1 MDYLLNVKDLNKSY
15 KDSEFTLSSLNLT
28 IRTGEVVGIVGKN
41 GSGKSTLI
49 NTLVGNRFPSSGEI
63 EFFDQKT
70 TSQNDQ
76 YKEYLGVV
84 FDDLRVP
91 HKLDIKHIDKA
102 FSHIYQ
108 TWDSDKFNELIQQ
121 FELPTNRQVKDFSR
135 GMKMKV
141 AISMALAHDSRL
153 LILDEATAGM
163 DVSGR
168 EEVLDIL
175 DDYIG
180 EENGIM
186 ISSHI
191 SEDIEAIATKLV
203 FMRDGRIILTEE
215 KEKLLQQYGIVRQPV
230 EEFNVPNQVLVAS
243 REYRGE
249 RISLVD
255 DYTQVEGAESLNSID
270 EATKILMR
278 GEI

>member
-15 KDSEFTLSSLNLT
+15 KDSEFTLSGLNLT
-28 IRTGEVVGIVGKN
+28 IRPGEVVGLVGKN

-63 EFFDQKT
+63 EFFDQKA

-108 TWDSDKFNELIQQ
+108 TWDSDKFNGLIQQ

-135 GMKMKV
+135 GMKMKM

-191 SEDIEAIATKLV
+191 SEDIETIATKLV

-230 EEFNVPNQVLVAS
+230 EEFYVPNQVLVAS
-243 REYRGE
+243 REYREE
-249 RISLVD
+249 RISLVN

-270 EATKILMR
+270 DATKILMR

>member
-15 KDSEFTLSSLNLT
+15 KDSEFTLSGLNLT
-28 IRTGEVVGIVGKN
+28 IRPGEVVGLVGKN

-49 NTLVGNRFPSSGEI
+49 NTLVGNRFPSSGDI
-63 EFFDQKT
+63 EFFDQKA

-108 TWDSDKFNELIQQ
+108 TWDSDKFNKLIQQ
-121 FELPTNRQVKDFSR
+121 FELPNNRQFKDFSR

-191 SEDIEAIATKLV
+191 SEDIETIATKLV

-230 EEFNVPNQVLVAS
+230 EEFYVPNQVLVAS

-249 RISLVD
+249 RISLVN
-255 DYTQVEGAESLNSID
+255 DYTKVKGAESLNSID
-270 EATKILMR
+270 DATKILMR

>member
-15 KDSEFTLSSLNLT
+15 KDSEFTLSGLNLT
-28 IRTGEVVGIVGKN
+28 IRPGEVVGLVGKN

-49 NTLVGNRFPSSGEI
+49 NTLVGNRFPSSGDI
-63 EFFDQKT
+63 EFFDQKA

-108 TWDSDKFNELIQQ
+108 TWDSDKFNKLIQQ
-121 FELPTNRQVKDFSR
+121 FELPNNRQVKDFSR

-270 EATKILMR
+270 DATKILMR

>member
-15 KDSEFTLSSLNLT
+15 KDSEFTLSDLNLT
-28 IRTGEVVGIVGKN
+28 IRPGEVVGLVGKN

-49 NTLVGNRFPSSGEI
+49 NTLVGNRFPSSGDI
-63 EFFDQKT
+63 EFFDQKA

-108 TWDSDKFNELIQQ
+108 TWNSDKFNKLIQQ
-121 FELPTNRQVKDFSR
+121 FELPNNRQVKDFSR

-191 SEDIEAIATKLV
+191 SEDIETIATKLV

-230 EEFNVPNQVLVAS
+230 EEFYVPNQVLVAS

-249 RISLVD
+249 RISLVN
-255 DYTQVEGAESLNSID
+255 DYTKVKGAESLNSID
-270 EATKILMR
+270 DATKILMR

>member
-15 KDSEFTLSSLNLT
+15 KDSEFTLSGLNLT
-28 IRTGEVVGIVGKN
+28 IRPGEVVGLVGKN

-49 NTLVGNRFPSSGEI
+49 NTLVGNRFPSSGDI
-63 EFFDQKT
+63 EFFDQKA

-135 GMKMKV
+135 GMKMKM

-191 SEDIEAIATKLV
+191 SEDIETIATKLV

-230 EEFNVPNQVLVAS
+230 EEFYVPNQVLVAS
-243 REYRGE
+243 REYREE
-249 RISLVD
+249 RISLVN

-270 EATKILMR
+270 DATKILMR

>member
-15 KDSEFTLSSLNLT
+15 KDSEFTLSDLNLT
-28 IRTGEVVGIVGKN
+28 IRPGEVVGLVGKN

-63 EFFDQKT
+63 EFFDQKA

-108 TWDSDKFNELIQQ
+108 TWDSDKFNKLIQQ
-121 FELPTNRQVKDFSR
+121 FELPNNRQVKDFSR

-270 EATKILMR
+270 DATKILMR

>member
-15 KDSEFTLSSLNLT
+15 KDSEFTLSGLNLT
-28 IRTGEVVGIVGKN
+28 IRPGEVVGLVGKN

-63 EFFDQKT
+63 EFFDQKA

-121 FELPTNRQVKDFSR
+121 FELPTNRPVKDFSR

-191 SEDIEAIATKLV
+191 SEDIETIATKLV

-230 EEFNVPNQVLVAS
+230 EEFYVPNQVLVAS

-249 RISLVD
+249 RISLVN
-255 DYTQVEGAESLNSID
+255 DYTKVKGAESLNSID
-270 EATKILMR
+270 DATKILMR

>member
-15 KDSEFTLSSLNLT
+15 KDSEFTLSGLNLT
-28 IRTGEVVGIVGKN
+28 IRPGEVVGLVGKN

-49 NTLVGNRFPSSGEI
+49 NTLVGNRFPSSGDI
-63 EFFDQKT
+63 EFFDQKA

-108 TWDSDKFNELIQQ
+108 TWDSDKFNKLIQQ
-121 FELPTNRQVKDFSR
+121 FELPNNRQVKDFSR

-191 SEDIEAIATKLV
+191 SEDIETIATKLV

-230 EEFNVPNQVLVAS
+230 EEFYVPNQVLVAS

-249 RISLVD
+249 RISLVNN
-255 DYTQVEGAESLNSID
+255 YTKVKGAESLNSID
-270 EATKILMR
+270 DATKILMR

>member
-15 KDSEFTLSSLNLT
+15 KDSEFTLSGLNLT
-28 IRTGEVVGIVGKN
+28 IRPGEVVGLVGKN

-49 NTLVGNRFPSSGEI
+49 NTLVGNRFPSSGDI
-63 EFFDQKT
+63 EFFDQKA

-108 TWDSDKFNELIQQ
+108 TWDSDQFNKLIQQ
-121 FELPTNRQVKDFSR
+121 FELPNNRQVKDFSR

-191 SEDIEAIATKLV
+191 SEDIETIATKLV

-230 EEFNVPNQVLVAS
+230 EEFYVPNQVLVAS

-249 RISLVD
+249 RISLVN
-255 DYTQVEGAESLNSID
+255 DYTKVKGAESLNSID
-270 EATKILMR
+270 DATKILMR

>member
-15 KDSEFTLSSLNLT
+15 KDSEFTLSILNLT
-28 IRTGEVVGIVGKN
+28 IRPGEVVGLVGKN

-63 EFFDQKT
+63 EFFDQKA

-108 TWDSDKFNELIQQ
+108 TWDTDKFNKLIQQ
-121 FELPTNRQVKDFSR
+121 FELPNNRQVKDFSR

-191 SEDIEAIATKLV
+191 SEDIETIATKLV

-230 EEFNVPNQVLVAS
+230 EEFYVPNQVLVAS

-270 EATKILMR
+270 DATKILMR

>member
-15 KDSEFTLSSLNLT
+15 KDSEFTLSGLNLT
-28 IRTGEVVGIVGKN
+28 IRPGEVVGLVGKN

-49 NTLVGNRFPSSGEI
+49 NTLVGNRFPSSGDI
-63 EFFDQKT
+63 EFFDQKA

-108 TWDSDKFNELIQQ
+108 TWDSDKFNKLIQQ
-121 FELPTNRQVKDFSR
+121 FELPNNRQVKDFSR

-141 AISMALAHDSRL
+141 AISMVLAHDSRL

-270 EATKILMR
+270 DATKILMR

>member
-1 MDYLLNVKDLNKSY
+1 MDYLLNVKELNKSY
-15 KDSEFTLSSLNLT
+15 KDSEFTLSDIDLT
-28 IRTGEVVGIVGKN
+28 IRPGEVIGLVGKN

-63 EFFDQKT
+63 EFFDQKA

-91 HKLDIKHIDKA
+91 HKLDIKRIEKA

-121 FELPTNRQVKDFSR
+121 FELPTNRPVKDFSR

-175 DDYIG
+175 EDYVS
-180 EENGIM
+180 EVNGIM

-191 SEDIEAIATKLV
+191 SEDIETIATKLV

-215 KEKLLQQYGIVRQPV
+215 KEKLLTQYGIVRQPV
-230 EEFNVPNQVLVAS
+230 EEFNVPNQVLIAS

-249 RISLVD
+249 RISLVND
-255 DYTQVEGAESLNSID
+255 VAQVEGAESLSSID
-270 EATKILMR
+270 DATKILMR

>member
-1 MDYLLNVKDLNKSY
+1 
-15 KDSEFTLSSLNLT
+15 
-28 IRTGEVVGIVGKN
+28 
-41 GSGKSTLI
+41 
-49 NTLVGNRFPSSGEI
+49 
-63 EFFDQKT
+63 
-70 TSQNDQ
+70 
-76 YKEYLGVV
+76 
-84 FDDLRVP
+84 
-91 HKLDIKHIDKA
+91 
-102 FSHIYQ
+102 
-108 TWDSDKFNELIQQ
+108 
-121 FELPTNRQVKDFSR
+121 
-135 GMKMKV
+135 MKM

-191 SEDIEAIATKLV
+191 SEDIETIATKLV

-230 EEFNVPNQVLVAS
+230 EEFYVPNQVLVAS
-243 REYRGE
+243 REYREE
-249 RISLVD
+249 RISLVN

-270 EATKILMR
+270 DATKILMR

>member
-1 MDYLLNVKDLNKSY
+1 M
-15 KDSEFTLSSLNLT
+15 
-28 IRTGEVVGIVGKN
+28 
-41 GSGKSTLI
+41 
-49 NTLVGNRFPSSGEI
+49 
-63 EFFDQKT
+63 
-70 TSQNDQ
+70 
-76 YKEYLGVV
+76 
-84 FDDLRVP
+84 RVP
-91 HKLDIKHIDKA
+91 HKLDIKRIEKA

-121 FELPTNRQVKDFSR
+121 FELPTNRPVKDFSR

-163 DVSGR
+163 DVSGH

-175 DDYIG
+175 EDYVS

-191 SEDIEAIATKLV
+191 SEDIETIATKLV

-215 KEKLLQQYGIVRQPV
+215 KEKLLQQYGIVRQTV
-230 EEFNVPNQVLVAS
+230 EEFNVPNQVLVAT
-243 REYRGE
+243 REHRGE
-249 RISLVD
+249 RISLVND
-255 DYTQVEGAESLNSID
+255 VAQVEGAESLSSID
-270 EATKILMR
+270 DATKILMR

>member
-15 KDSEFTLSSLNLT
+15 KDSEFTLSGLNLT
-28 IRTGEVVGIVGKN
+28 IRPGEVVGLVGKN

-63 EFFDQKT
+63 EFFDQKV
-70 TSQNDQ
+70 TSENEQ

-91 HKLDIKHIDKA
+91 HKLDIKHIEKA

-121 FELPTNRQVKDFSR
+121 FELPTNRPLKDFSR

-175 DDYIG
+175 EDYIG
-180 EENGIM
+180 ENNGIM

-191 SEDIEAIATKLV
+191 SEDIETIATKLV

-215 KEKLLQQYGIVRQPV
+215 KEKLLQRYGIVRQPV
-230 EEFNVPNQVLVAS
+230 EEFYVPNQVLVAS
-243 REYRGE
+243 RGYRGE
-249 RISLVD
+249 RISLVN

-270 EATKILMR
+270 DATKILMR

>member
-15 KDSEFTLSSLNLT
+15 KDSEFTLSDLNLT
-28 IRTGEVVGIVGKN
+28 IRPGEVVGLVGKN

-49 NTLVGNRFPSSGEI
+49 NTLVGNRFPSSGDI
-63 EFFDQKT
+63 EFFDQKA

-108 TWDSDKFNELIQQ
+108 TWDSDKFNKLIQQ
-121 FELPTNRQVKDFSR
+121 FELPNNRQVKDFSR

-141 AISMALAHDSRL
+141 AISMTLAHDSRL

-270 EATKILMR
+270 DATKILMR

>member
-15 KDSEFTLSSLNLT
+15 KDSEFTLSGLNLT
-28 IRTGEVVGIVGKN
+28 IRPGEVVGLVGKN

-49 NTLVGNRFPSSGEI
+49 NTLVGNRFPSSGDI
-63 EFFDQKT
+63 EFFDQKA
-70 TSQNDQ
+70 TSKNDQ

-108 TWDSDKFNELIQQ
+108 TWDSDKFNKLIQQ
-121 FELPTNRQVKDFSR
+121 FELPNNRQVKDFSR

-191 SEDIEAIATKLV
+191 SEDIETIATKLV

-230 EEFNVPNQVLVAS
+230 EEFYVPNQVLVAS

-249 RISLVD
+249 RISLVN
-255 DYTQVEGAESLNSID
+255 DYTKVKGAESLNSID
-270 EATKILMR
+270 DATKILMR

>member
-1 MDYLLNVKDLNKSY
+1 M
-15 KDSEFTLSSLNLT
+15 
-28 IRTGEVVGIVGKN
+28 
-41 GSGKSTLI
+41 
-49 NTLVGNRFPSSGEI
+49 
-63 EFFDQKT
+63 
-70 TSQNDQ
+70 
-76 YKEYLGVV
+76 
-84 FDDLRVP
+84 P

>member
-15 KDSEFTLSSLNLT
+15 KDSEFTLSGLNLT
-28 IRTGEVVGIVGKN
+28 IRPGEVVGLVGKN

-49 NTLVGNRFPSSGEI
+49 NTLVGNRFPSSGDI
-63 EFFDQKT
+63 EFFDQKA

-108 TWDSDKFNELIQQ
+108 TWDSDKFNKLIQQ
-121 FELPTNRQVKDFSR
+121 FELPNNRQVKDFSR

-180 EENGIM
+180 VENGIM

-191 SEDIEAIATKLV
+191 SEDIETIATKLV

-215 KEKLLQQYGIVRQPV
+215 KEKLLQQYGIVRKPV
-230 EEFNVPNQVLVAS
+230 EEFYVPNQVLVAS

-249 RISLVD
+249 RISLVN
-255 DYTQVEGAESLNSID
+255 DYTKVKGAESLNSID
-270 EATKILMR
+270 DATKILMR

>member
-28 IRTGEVVGIVGKN
+28 IRPGEVVGLVGKN

-63 EFFDQKT
+63 EFFDQKA

-108 TWDSDKFNELIQQ
+108 TWDTDKFNKLIQQ
-121 FELPTNRQVKDFSR
+121 FELPNNRQVKDFSR

-191 SEDIEAIATKLV
+191 SEDIETIATKLV

-230 EEFNVPNQVLVAS
+230 EEFYVPNQVLVAS

-270 EATKILMR
+270 DATKILMR

>member
-15 KDSEFTLSSLNLT
+15 KDSEFTLSGLNLT
-28 IRTGEVVGIVGKN
+28 IRLGEVVGLVGKN

-63 EFFDQKT
+63 EFFDQKV
-70 TSQNDQ
+70 TSENEQ

-91 HKLDIKHIDKA
+91 HKLDIKHIEKA

-121 FELPTNRQVKDFSR
+121 FELPTNRPVKDFSR

-175 DDYIG
+175 EDYIG
-180 EENGIM
+180 ENNGIM

-191 SEDIEAIATKLV
+191 SEDIETIATKLV

-215 KEKLLQQYGIVRQPV
+215 KEKLLQRYGIVRQPV
-230 EEFNVPNQVLVAS
+230 EEFYVPNQVLVAS
-243 REYRGE
+243 RGYRGE
-249 RISLVD
+249 RISLVN

-270 EATKILMR
+270 DATKILMR

>member
-15 KDSEFTLSSLNLT
+15 KDSEFTLSGLNLT
-28 IRTGEVVGIVGKN
+28 IRPGEVVGLVGKN

-49 NTLVGNRFPSSGEI
+49 NTLVGNRFPSSGDI
-63 EFFDQKT
+63 EFFDQKA

-108 TWDSDKFNELIQQ
+108 TWDSDKFNKLIQQ
-121 FELPTNRQVKDFSR
+121 FELPNNRQVKDFSR

-141 AISMALAHDSRL
+141 AISMVLAHDSRL

-191 SEDIEAIATKLV
+191 SEDIETIATKLV

-230 EEFNVPNQVLVAS
+230 EEFYVPNQVLVAS

-249 RISLVD
+249 RISLVN
-255 DYTQVEGAESLNSID
+255 DYTKVKGAESLNSID
-270 EATKILMR
+270 DATKILMR

>member
-15 KDSEFTLSSLNLT
+15 KDSEFTLSDLNLT
-28 IRTGEVVGIVGKN
+28 IRPGEVVGLVGKN

-63 EFFDQKT
+63 EFFDQKA

-108 TWDSDKFNELIQQ
+108 TWNSDKFNKLIQQ
-121 FELPTNRQVKDFSR
+121 FELPNNRQVKDFSR

-270 EATKILMR
+270 DATKILMR

>member
-1 MDYLLNVKDLNKSY
+1 
-15 KDSEFTLSSLNLT
+15 
-28 IRTGEVVGIVGKN
+28 
-41 GSGKSTLI
+41 
-49 NTLVGNRFPSSGEI
+49 
-63 EFFDQKT
+63 
-70 TSQNDQ
+70 
-76 YKEYLGVV
+76 
-84 FDDLRVP
+84 
-91 HKLDIKHIDKA
+91 
-102 FSHIYQ
+102 
-108 TWDSDKFNELIQQ
+108 
-121 FELPTNRQVKDFSR
+121 
-135 GMKMKV
+135 MKV

-249 RISLVD
+249 RISLVN
-255 DYTQVEGAESLNSID
+255 DYTKVKGAESLNSID
-270 EATKILMR
+270 DATKILMR

>member
-15 KDSEFTLSSLNLT
+15 KDSEFTLSGLNLT
-28 IRTGEVVGIVGKN
+28 IRPGEVVGLVGKN

-63 EFFDQKT
+63 EFFDQKV
-70 TSQNDQ
+70 TSENEQ

-91 HKLDIKHIDKA
+91 HKLDIKHIEKA

-121 FELPTNRQVKDFSR
+121 FELPTNRPVKDFSR

-175 DDYIG
+175 EDYIG
-180 EENGIM
+180 ENNGIM

-191 SEDIEAIATKLV
+191 SEDIETIATKLV

-215 KEKLLQQYGIVRQPV
+215 KEKLLQRYGIVRQPV
-230 EEFNVPNQVLVAS
+230 EEFYVPNQVLVAS
-243 REYRGE
+243 RGYRGE
-249 RISLVD
+249 RISLVN

-270 EATKILMR
+270 DATKILMR

>member
-1 MDYLLNVKDLNKSY
+1 MDYLLNVKDLDKSY
-15 KDSEFTLSSLNLT
+15 KDSEFTLSDLNLT
-28 IRTGEVVGIVGKN
+28 IRPGEVVGLVGKN

-49 NTLVGNRFPSSGEI
+49 NTLVGNRFPSPGEI
-63 EFFDQKT
+63 EFFDQKA

-91 HKLDIKHIDKA
+91 HKLDIKRIEKA

-121 FELPTNRQVKDFSR
+121 FELPTNRPVKDFSR

-175 DDYIG
+175 EDYVS

-191 SEDIEAIATKLV
+191 SEDIETIATKLV

-215 KEKLLQQYGIVRQPV
+215 KEKLLQQYGIVRQTV
-230 EEFNVPNQVLVAS
+230 EEFNVPNQVLVAT
-243 REYRGE
+243 REHRGE
-249 RISLVD
+249 RISLVND
-255 DYTQVEGAESLNSID
+255 VAQVEGAESLSSID
-270 EATKILMR
+270 DATKILMR